1 MGHGF
6 DSHTHYQFFE
16 DMNINNEEKYIIGE
30 RVFNLLLSDSF
41 MKDFNKFVTG
51 DVENA
56 DEYESY
62 LRLRIFYR
70 LFPEEKDGQDESKGL
85 I

>member
-1 MGHGF
+1 
-6 DSHTHYQFFE
+6 
-16 DMNINNEEKYIIGE
+16 MNINNEEKYIIGE

>member
-1 MGHGF
+1 
-6 DSHTHYQFFE
+6 
-16 DMNINNEEKYIIGE
+16 MNINDTEKVIIAD
-30 RVFNLLLSDSF
+30 RVFDLLLSDSF
-41 MKDFNKFVTG
+41 RQDFDKFVTG

-56 DEYESY
+56 DEYESH